1 MRGYYAMP
9 LLWQEN
15 VIGWANAK
23 VVDARLDVEV
33 GFVSEPTSQLKFR
46 RALETEIEAMT
57 IFLGLGSGAWAL
69 NFCSK

>member
-1 MRGYYAMP
+1 MP
-9 LLWQEN
+9 LLWQEQ

-23 VVDARLDVEV
+23 VIDERLQIEIGYVN
-33 GFVSEPTSQLKFR
+33 EPTSPLKFR

-69 NFCSK
+69 NFRK